1 MAKLQEKDLELE
13 NAEKLGIHQEQVIL
27 ILESGCQ
34 KTLDDLLSKEEEQ
47 EGALDL
53 GNVHRVAL
61 AKLQEQ
67 DQELEMAEK
76 LGIHQEKVILNLE
89 SDCLKTW
96 NDLLSMEEELERANQ
111 AAKNLEKRYSDLGKS
126 KKVVIKMLKRNSKKL
141 KKAERLGRK
150 FRIKLVQAESKLKA
164 TVQQSSELL
173 QQVSHGMSDRLNVVG

>member
-1 MAKLQEKDLELE
+1 MKAIIATNRQEIAASQNLELECLQKRNSFLNDSLQETLEKLQEK
-13 NAEKLGIHQEQVIL
+13 
-27 ILESGCQ
+27 
-34 KTLDDLLSKEEEQ
+34 
-47 EGALDL
+47 
-53 GNVHRVAL
+53 
-61 AKLQEQ
+61 